1 MSQDSGDLGS
11 LPSNFLEV
19 FFFNCSFFSSL
30 YYCFGSI
37 CLTSTRSQNRPVV
50 NGRNQ

>member
-19 FFFNCSFFSSL
+19 FFLIVLFSVL
-30 YYCFGSI
+30 FI
-37 CLTSTRSQNRPVV
+37 IVLVLFV
-50 NGRNQ
+50 

>member
-19 FFFNCSFFSSL
+19 FFFLIVLFSVL
-30 YYCFGSI
+30 FI
-37 CLTSTRSQNRPVV
+37 IVLVLFV
-50 NGRNQ
+50 